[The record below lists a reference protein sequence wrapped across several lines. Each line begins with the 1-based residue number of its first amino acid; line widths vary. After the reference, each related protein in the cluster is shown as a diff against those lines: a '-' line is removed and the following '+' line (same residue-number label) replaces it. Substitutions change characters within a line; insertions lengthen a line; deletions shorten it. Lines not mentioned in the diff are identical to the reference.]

1 MEVGYLKGS
10 FDCMWNLADGMS
22 WMSLHYLANEIVN
35 RKLIQ
40 TNSPFEHIKKYIHY
54 ASTYPLEDQ
63 FFKPAIDKFS
73 ETDDEKIFKQECDLI
88 NSALDNI
95 EPNKAINYGE

>member
-1 MEVGYLKGS
+1 
-10 FDCMWNLADGMS
+10 MWNLADGMS
-22 WMSLHYLANEIVN
+22 WMTLHYLANEIVN